1 MKVNLHW
8 VAFQV
13 AAAWLVVAALA
24 AGLRV
29 PAAVVAGLMALFT
42 LWGDR
47 D

>member
-1 MKVNLHW
+1 MKVNLNW
-8 VAFQV
+8 AAFQV
-13 AAAWLVVAALA
+13 AMAWLVVAALA

-29 PAAVVAGLMALFT
+29 PAAVVAGLMSLFT